1 MELLYDGVCYVVF
14 TFSDGT
20 KQTLHTTMN
29 KEILRK
35 SGAVLRP
42 DFLYDLD
49 RMRYVAIRTDATDI
63 SVFGEKPQESE
74 EVLSFANRFI

>member
-1 MELLYDGVCYVVF
+1 MDLLFTDVCYVIF

-20 KQTLHTTMN
+20 KQTIHTTMN

-35 SGAVLRP
+35 SGAVVRP

-49 RMRYVAIRTDATDI
+49 RMRYVAIRLDAVDVSVVKEI
-63 SVFGEKPQESE
+63 SQESE